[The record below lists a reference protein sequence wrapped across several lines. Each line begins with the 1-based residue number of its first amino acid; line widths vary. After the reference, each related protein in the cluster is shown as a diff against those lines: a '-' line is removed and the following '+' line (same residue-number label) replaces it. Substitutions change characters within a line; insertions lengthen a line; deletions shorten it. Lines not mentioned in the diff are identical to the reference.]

1 MKKTKAGRKEGVSRM
16 SGASKEA
23 TKSLLVYK
31 ANGALQTS
39 RDLVFI
45 WVRWERHWRDL
56 GVRGSGLTCFRG
68 SVPWLLC

>member
-1 MKKTKAGRKEGVSRM
+1 MEKTKAGRKEGVAGMRGGPQGGHVA
-16 SGASKEA
+16 GAA
-23 TKSLLVYK
+23 D
-31 ANGALQTS
+31 GALQTS

-45 WVRWERHWRDL
+45 WVRWESHWRDL